1 MSTLNTDFNVSPYYD
16 DYDGDKKFHRVLF
29 KPAVALQARELTQ
42 LQTILQAQVSRF
54 GNNIYK
60 EGTIIEGCQ
69 IKLDSDYD
77 YIKITDLQTDGQPVA
92 PSTYLNYYAKGATSN
107 VVAIVQQYADGLVSQ
122 NPNLTTLYVDY
133 LTTGITDAKT
143 FTSTENIEIYS
154 DEALTTLVT
163 TVTVGGAQVANAA
176 SCVGQGYAVHCSEG
190 IIYSKGHFVSVSEGL
205 VIASKYTDLPDN
217 VSVGYDVTE
226 TIVTSNADSSLLD
239 NASGYNNE
247 NAPGADRLKLNPFL
261 VAIPTQDARSNS
273 NFMAVMDFQLGLPI
287 AKKLTTQFNTIS
299 DEMALRT
306 QDESGDYTIRKN
318 HLSTEPIT
326 ANTSHFNVLVGPG
339 LHYVGGFRSEQFNTT
354 RLPVQKAA
362 AFASSEDQ
370 VVTQNMGSYFIVDQ
384 VVGGFSSNTVST
396 VSLRDTAGT
405 SVTDNDN
412 LAVSPGNEIG
422 TAKVK
427 AFAYHSGVQGTSKA
441 QFKVYVFDVKMSAG
455 KAVRDIKSLHI
466 NGAGTGD
473 IVLVN
478 SRAVLNESQMSTN
491 LWPLPARAIKAT
503 SSSDYIYRTEK
514 QATTSSNTLTV
525 TTVTGVFPYSGT
537 LTNEQKKEFIIRP
550 TTAAGGLANNV
561 AIDTDKCTISVS
573 TTTATIDLTSALGSG
588 ITTSKAFNVTFN
600 EKKTNVTPLKKT
612 LKEVFVKVDCN
623 TNAGGTTGPWSLG
636 LPDVDSIE
644 AIYVGSTYSASNSET
659 KIGFR
664 LEKNSRDNFYGIS
677 QLVKKSSQS
686 LSGTDKLLIKCKV
699 FEAAD
704 PASGAGFYTA
714 SSYYKADGVTLL
726 DPQDIPVYVS
736 DTGFKADLRDTL
748 DTRPQ
753 AANTAAYAAT
763 ASAATINPSATESF
777 GSIDHFLAAPDKQFQ
792 TDIQYYLGRIDKL
805 ALTSKGYIVTKRGA
819 PASSPVP
826 PQDPPGALVLGTIVV
841 PPFPSLTSKEAR
853 DKLRTNESIV
863 IQPSNTKRYTMK
875 DISKLDKR
883 LKNLEYYTTLSQLE
897 QKTQNMA
904 ITDENGNDR
913 FKNGI
918 FVDPA
923 TDFNSADTRNLE
935 FNIGIDESSTEY
947 HPKFK
952 KEIID
957 LKVQSSTNM
966 ISRDGVFMLSPNET
980 NFISQ
985 DEASNYRP
993 CTSVFYKYV
1002 GKIKM
1007 TPSYD
1012 AGYDETTVPTKD
1024 IYVDTSTGVKD
1035 LLDNIQDVLPMTKTS
1050 IEHMGT
1056 SSSNTVDTNTTS
1068 DTNFKNYGYWGWD
1081 GWGGYDHIGHEGYYG
1096 YGGSYGYNNYWG
1108 GWGWPQGYTTETAV
1122 TTTTTTTTD
1131 TYLKTTQQLAMGYE
1145 ENTTEVGD
1153 FVTDITFSP
1162 FMRAKVIKIIVSGLR
1177 PNTRHYLFF
1186 DNTDQNANFRP
1197 GAIDSLASS
1206 TSTLLNDAE
1215 NVRKAG
1221 DYNDAVTS
1229 DSFGMLFAEF
1239 KLTKGTFNVGDRQM
1253 VIADV
1258 ATLNQMDNAT
1268 STASGTYSAY
1278 NYSVD
1283 KQGVTL
1289 TTRQPTF
1296 DYETIGSN
1304 TYTEDTI
1311 DIDTDV
1317 VTTNTYAYNW
1327 WWHEDYYDNIYIDPV
1342 GNTQDTS
1349 TTQEYPYNVN
1359 TGITIIANTY
1369 VDTTTGTGS
1378 KANTA
1383 ITGSG
1388 GGGGRFSIE
1397 EAAAYKLR

>member
-1012 AGYDETTVPTKD
+1012 AGYDETTIPTKD